1 MGSEARRS
9 AGGSVDTRLSTETRG
24 HRSVTADGWCAS
36 LGSALSAA
44 CLRGASKTTLGV
56 ATYKDR
62 QTRNPTLVAIVRVE
76 K

>member
-24 HRSVTADGWCAS
+24 HRSVTADGW
-36 LGSALSAA
+36 LSAA

-62 QTRNPTLVAIVRVE
+62 QTRNPTLVAIVPVE